1 MVYQRNCTQG
11 PTGHMIKALWLA
23 QPGQLGQ
30 GQTIGACASTVVSSW
45 LRQRASVFSYK
56 RSLNM
61 AEVDSA
67 RRVTLFARNNTPY
80 KRGPSLRYLLFNTV
94 LQLYILKRRL

>member
-1 MVYQRNCTQG
+1 MVYQRNCAHG

-30 GQTIGACASTVVSSW
+30 GQTIRVCASAVVSSW
-45 LRQRASVFSYK
+45 LRQRVSVFSCK

-61 AEVDSA
+61 AKVDSA
-67 RRVTLFARNNTPY
+67 RRVTLFPKNNTPY
-80 KRGPSLRYLLFNTV
+80 KRGPSLRFNAV
-94 LQLYILKRRL
+94 LQPYILKRRL

>member
-11 PTGHMIKALWLA
+11 PTGHTIKALWLT

-30 GQTIGACASTVVSSW
+30 GQTIRARASAVVSSW

-56 RSLNM
+56 CSLNM
-61 AEVDSA
+61 AKVDSA
-67 RRVTLFARNNTPY
+67 RRVTLFPGNNTPY
-80 KRGPSLRYLLFNTV
+80 ERGPSLRVNTF
-94 LQLYILKRRL
+94 LQPYILKRRL